1 MSGNKAARITVN
13 SQLKTRPAPVYGN
26 SGKLQQVFM
35 NLIINARDAMP
46 RGGELTI
53 ATEAENSS
61 VRVEVSDNGMGIPAE
76 HINKIFDPFFTTKA
90 TSRGTGLGLAVT
102 YGIIQEHSGLIQVD
116 SVVGRGT
123 TFRLEFPAVRKPVN
137 VS

>member
-1 MSGNKAARITVN
+1 
-13 SQLKTRPAPVYGN
+13 LKTALPAVYGN
-26 SGKLQQVFM
+26 AGKLQQVFM
-35 NLIINARDAMP
+35 NLILNARDAMP

-53 ATEAENSS
+53 ATEAEDST
-61 VRVEVSDNGMGIPAE
+61 VHVEVSDNGVGIAAD
-76 HINKIFDPFFTTKA
+76 HLNKIFDPFFTTKA

-102 YGIIQEHSGLIQVD
+102 YGIIREHSGSIQVD